1 MKCLLTDTHLPSCV
15 PQCQTVGL
23 AVHRH
28 VGAVVVKHRGDVL
41 GREGVRSVGDQET
54 GLTHAPVTQ
63 DKKLNVLH
71 GAYTYQ
77 SDNYKKYTYKKYRWY
92 SMALHLYN
100 LPIKC

>member
-1 MKCLLTDTHLPSCV
+1 MKCLLTDTHLSSCI
-15 PQCQTVGL
+15 PQSQTVGF

-28 VGAVVVKHRGDVL
+28 VGAVVVKYRGDVL
-41 GREGVRSVGDQET
+41 GREGVRSVGDQEA

-77 SDNYKKYTYKKYRWY
+77 SDN
-92 SMALHLYN
+92 
-100 LPIKC
+100 